1 VLGVVNE
8 QSPVYN
14 RVMTLV
20 DKIQQDIVVA
30 MKAKDEAR
38 LSALRMVKSALQ
50 NRKVEKMAPL
60 DDKEAQAVLAT
71 LIKQRK
77 EAVEQFTK
85 GGRQEM
91 ADKEAAEMAL
101 IESYL
106 PKAATEAEVVA
117 GVRAVIAEMNSP
129 TMKDMG
135 SVMKNAMARFQGADM
150 RVDGKIVSEVVKRE
164 LAGK

>member
-1 VLGVVNE
+1 MDK
-8 QSPVYN
+8 PHVYN
-14 RVMTLV
+14 PCMTLV
-20 DKIQQDIVVA
+20 DKIQQDIVAA
-30 MKAKDEAR
+30 MKSKDEAR

-50 NRKVEKMAPL
+50 NRKIEKMAPL
-60 DDKEAQAVLAT
+60 DEKEAQAVLNT

-106 PKAATEAEVVA
+106 PKAATEAEVIA

-135 SVMKNAMARFQGADM
+135 SVMKNAMARFQGAEM
-150 RVDGKIVSEVVKRE
+150 RVDGQMVSDVVKRE

>member
-1 VLGVVNE
+1 VVKRDLR
-8 QSPVYN
+8 VYN

-38 LSALRMVKSALQ
+38 LSALRLVKSALQ

-106 PKAATEAEVVA
+106 PKAATESEVVA

-150 RVDGKIVSEVVKRE
+150 RVDGKMVSDVVKRE

>member
-1 VLGVVNE
+1 MDK
-8 QSPVYN
+8 PHVYN
-14 RVMTLV
+14 PCMTLV
-20 DKIQQDIVVA
+20 DKIQQDIVAA
-30 MKAKDEAR
+30 MKSKDEAR

-50 NRKVEKMAPL
+50 NRKIEKMAPL
-60 DDKEAQAVLAT
+60 DEKEAQAVLNT

-135 SVMKNAMARFQGADM
+135 SVMKNAMARFQGAEM
-150 RVDGKIVSEVVKRE
+150 RVDGKMVSDVVKRE